1 MGSIIL
7 VFLLLCASIVIS
19 VIGLVRKDRKFIFGG
34 LVGSMIAIGIFVIVF
49 ALVI

>member
-1 MGSIIL
+1 MML

-34 LVGSMIAIGIFVIVF
+34 LVGSVTAIGIFIIVF